1 MAFTSTFTKPVHE
14 REDKERERM
23 EDAMDEEFEQ
33 KDLEHRIKMAE
44 LEGQWRGVALNKAP
58 LMESLSDA

>member
-44 LEGQWRGVALNKAP
+44 LEGQ
-58 LMESLSDA
+58 